1 MRDDYE
7 KGLHD
12 ARLSIADFVLHIQR
26 RLEDPAKSAYA
37 DNAAYW
43 MAIVGGRSFATRRW
57 PAFSRCPSL
66 ARPSPIRSR
75 RSTDAVVGMGV

>member
-26 RLEDPAKSAYA
+26 R
-37 DNAAYW
+37 
-43 MAIVGGRSFATRRW
+43 
-57 PAFSRCPSL
+57 CPPL
-66 ARPSPIRSR
+66 ARPAPIRSR

>member
-43 MAIVGGRSFATRRW
+43 MAIVGGAIFRNEEMAGVFPVPIASTPVADPFAEV
-57 PAFSRCPSL
+57 
-66 ARPSPIRSR
+66 
-75 RSTDAVVGMGV
+75 D